1 MSDFY
6 ITSADLVTRKTHSN
20 KPNEYKLVNVSVSKL
35 EEPPRVNIVLDGIF
49 LGSVPYSDKS
59 TVAIIDPKKKHVDIV
74 LYIDKP
80 QNLDSL
86 PFKYEMK
93 LYEFFG
99 KEFRIDN
106 GNRN

>member
-6 ITSADLVTRKTHSN
+6 ITSADLVTRKSHSN

-35 EEPPRVNIVLDGIF
+35 EEPPRVNIILDGIF

-74 LYIDKP
+74 LHIDKP